1 MWHGWHPLLCPV
13 LEETCGCW
21 ELLCWSVVPKDGG
34 SRAARRHRDG
44 SVVASVPGWL
54 GQPYRGA
61 FAAVVLAQPALP
73 LLGQPWRS
81 AAPSTSPCGCVGI
94 PKVCSGAPPAGAQ
107 PSHHRWCS
115 HRALEAPSLL
125 FGCSLPSLCP
135 QTAFSICLAGGSHQ
149 QSPAAPSRLV
159 PGAKQKEG
167 GAARG
172 RMERG
177 QGGHGELGQCEGC
190 PVRCWHG
197 AAGLGR
203 DRDVGKEQRS
213 GTKPGLAGPSRD
225 LCGWLGTVPRR
236 GLGSGHEQQ
245 WGLASVRSYKQRCFA
260 CGHPQHPW
268 VPEAGG
274 TRGEHLG
281 AAKSRDPLG
290 HPLCASR
297 AAGGGGSL
305 PHSPGLGQ

>member
-1 MWHGWHPLLCPV
+1 M
-13 LEETCGCW
+13 
-21 ELLCWSVVPKDGG
+21 
-34 SRAARRHRDG
+34 R
-44 SVVASVPGWL
+44 
-54 GQPYRGA
+54 GQ
-61 FAAVVLAQPALP
+61 
-73 LLGQPWRS
+73 
-81 AAPSTSPCGCVGI
+81 
-94 PKVCSGAPPAGAQ
+94 
-107 PSHHRWCS
+107 
-115 HRALEAPSLL
+115 
-125 FGCSLPSLCP
+125 
-135 QTAFSICLAGGSHQ
+135 
-149 QSPAAPSRLV
+149 
-159 PGAKQKEG
+159 
-167 GAARG
+167 
-172 RMERG
+172 MERG